1 MKFGELI
8 QFNECFSLVHDTG
21 CCGALC
27 TCNARAICESSDFG
41 KFLPSDV
48 KIGTMIKFRE
58 YISVANVTR
67 CLGASCTC
75 ARANWKG
82 TFVVKQSLMLKLPK
96 WYIYDF
102 GPRQC
107 LAMPA
112 SSDKSADALA

>member
-1 MKFGELI
+1 
-8 QFNECFSLVHDTG
+8 
-21 CCGALC
+21 
-27 TCNARAICESSDFG
+27 
-41 KFLPSDV
+41 
-48 KIGTMIKFRE
+48 MIEFFERKS
-58 YISVANVTR
+58 IVNVNR
-67 CLGASCTC
+67 FWGASCTC

-112 SSDKSADALA
+112 SAAKEEEQQMKGGEQQMKNVLL

>member
-1 MKFGELI
+1 MMH
-8 QFNECFSLVHDTG
+8 C
-21 CCGALC
+21 
-27 TCNARAICESSDFG
+27 ARATRVQYASPLISGNFD
-41 KFLPSDV
+41 SDV
-48 KIGTMIKFRE
+48 KIGTMIKFCE
-58 YISVANVTR
+58 QISIANVTR
-67 CLGASCTC
+67 CCGASCTC

-112 SSDKSADALA
+112 SSDKSADALP